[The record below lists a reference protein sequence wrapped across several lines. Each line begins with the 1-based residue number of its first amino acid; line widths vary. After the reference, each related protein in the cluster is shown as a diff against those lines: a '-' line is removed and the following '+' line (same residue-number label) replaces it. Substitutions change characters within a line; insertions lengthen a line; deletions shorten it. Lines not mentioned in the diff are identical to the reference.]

1 MAANLTSLLSSPTF
15 VFSSAILLRVFLL
28 FYGLHQDAHS
38 AFKYTDI
45 DYYVFTDAARFVSQG
60 RSPYDRDTYRY
71 TPLLAW
77 LLLPTTWSRTWFS
90 FGKVLFAIADVVAGY
105 LILVILRKTYGM
117 STERA
122 TRFAAIWLVNPM
134 VATISTRG
142 SSEGLLGVLAVALL
156 WAVTQR
162 KIVLAGCIL
171 GFSVHFKIYPFIYAF
186 SILWWLDDEHRSSNN
201 STAAKEAKKTLLE
214 TAKHFINTDRI
225 ALVFS
230 SFFTFM
236 NLNAWMYSMYE

>member
-1 MAANLTSLLSSPTF
+1 MAPSLMALLSSPTF
-15 VFSSAILLRVFLL
+15 VFSSAIILRVFLL

-90 FGKVLFAIADVVAGY
+90 FGKVLFAVADVVAGY

-117 STERA
+117 TTERA

-162 KIVLAGCIL
+162 RTVLAGCIL
-171 GFSVHFKIYPFIYAF
+171 GFSVHFKIYPFIYAPA
-186 SILWWLDDEHRSSNN
+186 IVWWMDAERVTGRKAPAPSSVVGAIADFCSPARITFTIVSLGSFMGLN
-201 STAAKEAKKTLLE
+201 LL
-214 TAKHFINTDRI
+214 
-225 ALVFS
+225 
-230 SFFTFM
+230 
-236 NLNAWMYSMYE
+236 MYLM